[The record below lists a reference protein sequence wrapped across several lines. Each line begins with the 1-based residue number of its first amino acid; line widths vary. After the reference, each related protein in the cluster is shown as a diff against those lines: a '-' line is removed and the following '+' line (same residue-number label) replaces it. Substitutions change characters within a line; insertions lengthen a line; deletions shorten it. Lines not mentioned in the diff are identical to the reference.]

1 LAEGA
6 QRVEDA
12 LAQRISPGPV
22 FSRRGFSVWTSQRK
36 QCVVMK
42 ETQTHTH
49 TH

>member
-22 FSRRGFSVWTSQRK
+22 FSRRGFSVWTSQRRLT
-36 QCVVMK
+36 VI
-42 ETQTHTH
+42 HPAPLR
-49 TH
+49 